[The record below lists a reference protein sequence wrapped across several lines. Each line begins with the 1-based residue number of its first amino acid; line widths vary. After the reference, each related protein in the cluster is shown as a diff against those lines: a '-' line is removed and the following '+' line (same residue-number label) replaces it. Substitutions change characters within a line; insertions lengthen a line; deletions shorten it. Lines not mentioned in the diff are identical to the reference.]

1 MGVCLGRG
9 EDLSE
14 TQDDEGTW
22 MPTPCQRRRKRQR
35 KKTEPSRARWNER
48 CREGGRDVPRRERA
62 RDDMR
67 ERRRRRILSEPCET
81 ASSSDECSRISR
93 AHRRWSPDL
102 WNPSPGRRHR
112 FQPPLLSPPPG
123 FADRKAPLWESP
135 SLDSL
140 GSLLSQ
146 SPDERPST
154 GTDSSSKHIQGSM
167 ESTHQVSTLVQVG
180 SCSSCYISEKSLT
193 ASPSHTPDSSRSY
206 SLSDGTS
213 GSFTVPSDSQPRC
226 LCPGF
231 PGNTLSTSSTCS
243 VEQSST
249 AASSPC
255 SNGDSDSGCF
265 RAKLGQSLSTACIQS
280 AIPYTSSG
288 TEAEA
293 TSDSCYTLTRSFETL
308 DSISILSCL
317 CGRKRTDKTKD
328 YSIEASSLSLYSST
342 DPTCTS
348 ASSSYTVTRS
358 FDSLCGEDT
367 DFAIVRAN
375 SGNFSDSHTDSVS
388 ALKLRGRVD
397 SSSSTVKGSF
407 DCFSTNNDSDSSY
420 LCMNVGRDPSLS
432 VTESY
437 SDSRCSSSE
446 SVFRSDSSCN
456 TVRRS
461 FDSLCVNDDSDSV
474 YVRVSG
480 RRGSN
485 ASCSSTETARDSDS
499 SLYSVERSLDSPY
512 LSERPVALCMCPV
525 QTETSQA
532 STGRSSDSL
541 YLSDNTTAL
550 CASNADTRASQSSL
564 GGGGDSLYLSE
575 NTVALCTCKAE
586 TGASQSSLGRSTDSL
601 YLGENTTAL
610 CDGIADTG
618 ASQSSLG
625 RSGDSLYLS
634 GNTATLC
641 TCTNE
646 TEASQGS
653 VEVYPNLYC
662 SETDI
667 GLTSAVTSAVTSDPS
682 ACDSSCGC
690 GGGESDSLS
699 TSAIAEW
706 GSVSLNDGER
716 SSSASTPSGGNHG
729 NTSDSLGRAPS
740 DSAASSPGNSAERDA
755 ADTVARTLEVEMPL
769 DSPAHLAT
777 HLERVLKDL
786 RGLVTQSDRRL
797 VSPFFRELVREAGE
811 DRDREKMSAN
821 EGFLFHPQKV

>member
-22 MPTPCQRRRKRQR
+22 MPTHCQRRRKRQR
-35 KKTEPSRARWNER
+35 KKVEPSRARWNER
-48 CREGGRDVPRRERA
+48 WREGGREVPRRERA

-67 ERRRRRILSEPCET
+67 ERRRRRILSEPCEP
-81 ASSSDECSRISR
+81 ASSSDECPRTSR
-93 AHRRWSPDL
+93 AHHKWSPDP

-154 GTDSSSKHIQGSM
+154 GTDSSPRHTQGDM
-167 ESTHQVSTLVQVG
+167 VSTQQVSTLVQVG
-180 SCSSCYISEKSLT
+180 SCSSCYTSEKSLT
-193 ASPSHTPDSSRSY
+193 VSPSHTPDSSRSY
-206 SLSDGTS
+206 ILSDATS
-213 GSFTVPSDSQPRC
+213 DSFTLPSDSQPRC

-249 AASSPC
+249 FASSPC
-255 SNGDSDSGCF
+255 SNSDSDSGCF
-265 RAKLGQSLSTACIQS
+265 RAKLVQNLNSVCVRS
-280 AIPYTSSG
+280 AIPYTSRG
-288 TEAEA
+288 TEAET
-293 TSDSCYTLTRSFETL
+293 TSDSCYTLTRSFDAL
-308 DSISILSCL
+308 NSISILSCL
-317 CGRKRTDKTKD
+317 CGRKRTDKMKD
-328 YSIEASSLSLYSST
+328 CSIETSSLSLNSST

-358 FDSLCGEDT
+358 FDSLCGEDI
-367 DFAIVRAN
+367 DSQVFAIVRAN
-375 SGNFSDSHTDSVS
+375 SGHCSDSYSDSVS
-388 ALKLRGRVD
+388 TVKLRGRVD
-397 SSSSTVKGSF
+397 SSVDGL
-407 DCFSTNNDSDSSY
+407 STNNDSDSSY
-420 LCMNVGRDPSLS
+420 LCINVGRDPSLS
-432 VTESY
+432 VTETY

-446 SVFRSDSSCN
+446 TVFRSDSSYN
-456 TVRRS
+456 TVCRS
-461 FDSLCVNDDSDSV
+461 FDSLCVNDDPDSV
-474 YVRVSG
+474 YVCMN
-480 RRGSN
+480 RRKGSIG
-485 ASCSSTETARDSDS
+485 SCSSTETARDSDS

-512 LSERPVALCMCPV
+512 LSERPLKLAQALSGA
-525 QTETSQA
+525 SQA
-532 STGRSSDSL
+532 STGRSTDSL
-541 YLSDNTTAL
+541 YRIENTTAL
-550 CASNADTRASQSSL
+550 CASNTD
-564 GGGGDSLYLSE
+564 
-575 NTVALCTCKAE
+575 
-586 TGASQSSLGRSTDSL
+586 TGASQSSLERNGDSLYLSDKTVTLCTCNAETRASQLSLGRRTDSL
-601 YLGENTTAL
+601 YRSENFVAL
-610 CDGIADTG
+610 CTCNADTG
-618 ASQSSLG
+618 GSQSSLG

-634 GNTATLC
+634 DNTAC
-641 TCTNE
+641 RNE
-646 TEASQGS
+646 TEASHSS

-662 SETDI
+662 SETDM
-667 GLTSAVTSAVTSDPS
+667 GLTSAVTSAVTSDHS

-690 GGGESDSLS
+690 GDGDSDSLS

-716 SSSASTPSGGNHG
+716 SSSASTPSTCNHG
-729 NTSDSLGRAPS
+729 NISDCPCRAPS
-740 DSAASSPGNSAERDA
+740 DLAASSPSNSAERDA
-755 ADTVARTLEVEMPL
+755 ADTLARTLEAGMTL

-797 VSPFFRELVREAGE
+797 VSPFFRELVKEAGE

-821 EGFLFHPQKV
+821 EGFLFHPQKVEVYWPI